1 MDTKIF
7 VKWGVALLIG
17 VGVVFIGFRFA
28 AWLLSGFFIL
38 NCLVLI
44 IVVLLQS
51 GKAADLAGAF
61 GGAGSQTAFGPRG
74 AANVLSKAT
83 TWCAVMFMLCAFAM
97 VLRTDKAVGQGS
109 SILEKVSKPAPKPAA
124 ATAPATPA
132 TLPATTPAAPQSN
145 AQPASQPPGPA
156 PAPEAE
162 KQARS
167 EEPRLN
173 SSHLVIS
180 YAVFCLKK
188 KKKTYT
194 GSFIA
199 TSRPAPAATIL
210 PMRMSIYMHSPT

>member
-17 VGVVFIGFRFA
+17 VGIVVIGFRFA

-83 TWCAVMFMLCAFAM
+83 TWCAVMFMLCAFAL
-97 VLRTDKAVGQGS
+97 VVRTDKAVGAGS
-109 SILEKVSKPAPKPAA
+109 SILERVSKPAPKPAP
-124 ATAPATPA
+124 TTPPSA
-132 TLPATTPAAPQSN
+132 PATTPATTPAPSPSTSQPN
-145 AQPASQPPGPA
+145 TKPASQPPAASQPPPA
-156 PAPEAE
+156 QP
-162 KQARS
+162 
-167 EEPRLN
+167 
-173 SSHLVIS
+173 
-180 YAVFCLKK
+180 KK
-188 KKKTYT
+188 
-194 GSFIA
+194 
-199 TSRPAPAATIL
+199 P
-210 PMRMSIYMHSPT
+210 

>member
-17 VGVVFIGFRFA
+17 VGIVFIGFRFA

-83 TWCAVMFMLCAFAM
+83 TWCAVMFMLCAMAM

-109 SILEKVSKPAPKPAA
+109 SILEKVSKPAPKPA
-124 ATAPATPA
+124 PGTPD
-132 TLPATTPAAPQSN
+132 TRPATTPATTPATAPSAPQSN
-145 AQPASQPPGPA
+145 TQPASQPPAASQPA
-156 PAPEAE
+156 PAQP
-162 KQARS
+162 
-167 EEPRLN
+167 
-173 SSHLVIS
+173 
-180 YAVFCLKK
+180 KK
-188 KKKTYT
+188 
-194 GSFIA
+194 
-199 TSRPAPAATIL
+199 P
-210 PMRMSIYMHSPT
+210 